1 MQQPL
6 STSPISP
13 TSPTLPGDNAA
24 DVPHRLVGVHG
35 GPDALGVPTH
45 DFSTN
50 SNACGP
56 CPDVLTALQQAD
68 ATRYPDP
75 AYTALRAA
83 LAALHGVAPDRIVV
97 AGSASEFIHRITTWA
112 RLQGLAHVLLPPHS
126 YGDYAQAAQAH
137 GLAVRRRGA
146 GDLDGAHGAHDAST
160 TLHWACEPASPL
172 GTVDAALA
180 AWHADPAPGHPGR
193 LRVLDCA
200 YRPLVLESA
209 DPAPPLPASAWQLWS
224 PNKAVGLTGVRA
236 AYAVA
241 PAGAEGTVL
250 ALQGLASSWP
260 VGAHG
265 VALLHAWAT
274 PAVQQWVAACLPT
287 LRQWKVRQQAL
298 CAALGWA
305 VVPGSLANY
314 FVATLPG
321 RSMSAA
327 ETAFGHGMPAPNPSV
342 RAEAVEAGAC
352 SGTTDRCGPEHSAI
366 PVLLAALRQRG
377 IKLRDC
383 ASFGLPGAVRLG
395 VLPPASQD
403 ALQAAW
409 HAVRAG

>member
-1 MQQPL
+1 M
-6 STSPISP
+6 
-13 TSPTLPGDNAA
+13 
-24 DVPHRLVGVHG
+24 
-35 GPDALGVPTH
+35 H

-56 CPDVLTALQQAD
+56 CPEALACVQQAD
-68 ATRYPDP
+68 PTRYPDP

-83 LAALHGVAPDRIVV
+83 LAALHGVVPGRIVV

-112 RLQGLAHVLLPPHS
+112 RLQCAAQVLLPLHS

-146 GDLDGAHGAHDAST
+146 GDVDVDVDVDGAHDAST

-180 AWHADPAPGHPGR
+180 AWHADPTLKTPGS

-200 YRPLVLESA
+200 YRPLVLEPA
-209 DPAPPLPASAWQLWS
+209 DPAPALPASAWQLWS
-224 PNKAVGLTGVRA
+224 PNKALGLTGVRA

-241 PAGAEGTVL
+241 PAGGEGTVL
-250 ALQGLASSWP
+250 ALQALASSWP

-287 LRQWKVRQQAL
+287 LREWKVRQQAL
-298 CAALGWA
+298 CSALGWA

-314 FVATLPG
+314 FCAQPHTATLQ
-321 RSMSAA
+321 SDLAML
-327 ETAFGHGMPAPNPSV
+327 
-342 RAEAVEAGAC
+342 RA
-352 SGTTDRCGPEHSAI
+352 S
-366 PVLLAALRQRG
+366 G
-377 IKLRDC
+377 IKLRD
-383 ASFGLPGAVRLG
+383 ATSFGLPGMVRLG
-395 VLPPASQD
+395 VLAPAAQD
-403 ALQAAW
+403 ALRAAW
-409 HAVRAG
+409 LAVLGPAGRTIPHSIGSRETL